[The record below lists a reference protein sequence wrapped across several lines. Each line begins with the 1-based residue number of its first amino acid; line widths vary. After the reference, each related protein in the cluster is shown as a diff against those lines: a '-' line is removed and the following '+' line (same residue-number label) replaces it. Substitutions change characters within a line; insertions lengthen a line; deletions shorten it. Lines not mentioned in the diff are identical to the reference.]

1 MSNMKLIMEGWRQ
14 YSDQRTTVPM
24 VLIENGELICF
35 DLNERLRSLNES
47 NNSEEINILF
57 EKWLVQTEAMLN
69 ENVIT
74 DFFGNVKDKAAKLT
88 GQAKQFF
95 TELVNDPYLTLS
107 LQLWSFMQKV
117 KNVGIKQITRI
128 ASIVAKIN
136 DARKQF
142 KRKNPKLYAFLEITV
157 KVAAVFLVVALL
169 TAAADA
175 DVALAGV
182 QGVPE
187 APSTILQPDH
197 PGAQAV
203 IGLVK
208 QTNPDLANEV
218 ARAISDPQM
227 TDYSSLTPEIQQA
240 ISDAVVSVQQAIEH
254 GKSGGTSDIYANQAL
269 ERFASE
275 GRDILDNLA
284 VQLDTFR
291 TVGPPPDAL
300 KAQQL
305 IFKLIQ
311 GRDQIG
317 RFTLNQ
323 QQALL
328 DALQNLDV
336 LSPEDM
342 QNVYDSV
349 TQGDKAEAYRI
360 YRELA
365 TTIKAASGA

>member
-14 YSDQRTTVPM
+14 YNDQRTTVPM

-128 ASIVAKIN
+128 ASIVTKIN
-136 DARKQF
+136 NARKQF

-157 KVAAVFLVVALL
+157 KVAAAFLVVALL

-187 APSTILQPDH
+187 APKTILQPDN
-197 PGAQAV
+197 PAAQAV
-203 IGLVK
+203 VGLIK

-218 ARAISDPQM
+218 GRAIAEPQM

-240 ISDAVVSVQQAIEH
+240 ISDAVVSVNQAVEH
-254 GKSGGTSDIYANQAL
+254 GQTAGGSADIYANQAL

-311 GRDQIG
+311 GRSG
-317 RFTLNQ
+317 GMRFTLNQ

-342 QNVYDSV
+342 QSVYDSV
-349 TQGDKAEAYRI
+349 TQGDKTEAARI

-365 TTIKAASGA
+365 LSMKP

>member
-136 DARKQF
+136 NARKQF

-203 IGLVK
+203 IGIVK

-240 ISDAVVSVQQAIEH
+240 ISDAVTGIQRAVEI
-254 GKSGGTSDIYANQAL
+254 GKQGGADSATGGAAQQAL
-269 ERFASE
+269 EKFATE
-275 GRDILDNLA
+275 GRSILDNLA
-284 VQLDTFR
+284 VQVDAFR
-291 TVGPPPDAL
+291 TVGPLPDAQ
-300 KAQQL
+300 KASQL
-305 IFKLIQ
+305 IFKLMQ
-311 GRDQIG
+311 GRSG
-317 RFTLNQ
+317 GMRLTLDQ

-342 QNVYDSV
+342 QSVYNSV
-349 TQGDKAEAYRI
+349 LEGDKTEANRI
-360 YRELA
+360 YRELLLSM
-365 TTIKAASGA
+365 KP